1 MIGAIATAGD
11 GFATKVTTDDGH
23 EITIDE
29 PASAGGAD
37 TGPSP
42 RRLLAAS
49 VASCVS
55 ITIRMYA
62 ERKDW
67 DVSGLEVTTEID
79 ETSPRGEPTPIHTS
93 VTLPEHLDD
102 DQRERILRIAEKC
115 PVHATLEGEVDAPV
129 VLTEVA

>member
-1 MIGAIATAGD
+1 MVSAIATAGD
-11 GFATKVTTDDGH
+11 GFATKVTTDDDH

-62 ERKDW
+62 QVKKW
-67 DVSGLEVTTEID
+67 DVSGLEVTTEIED
-79 ETSPRGEPTPIHTS
+79 VPRGEPTPISTKL
-93 VTLPEHLDD
+93 TLPDHLDE
-102 DQRERILRIAEKC
+102 DQRERIRRIAEKC
-115 PVHATLEGEVDAPV
+115 PVHRILEGEVDAPV
-129 VLTEVA
+129 VLTEVT